1 MLLLRNGVRL
11 SLCYYPSSRE
21 SRLISY
27 IGMLLASISGGWS
40 SSGFLNLSRQSP
52 TARCGLRVKPH
63 GPAITMSYGRSHA
76 PAALVLPLGAG
87 HGTRGTRQEVRT
99 EP

>member
-27 IGMLLASISGGWS
+27 IGMLLLASISGGCGQALVS
-40 SSGFLNLSRQSP
+40 LNLSRPVTDGSLRP
-52 TARCGLRVKPH
+52 AREATWP
-63 GPAITMSYGRSHA
+63 
-76 PAALVLPLGAG
+76 G
-87 HGTRGTRQEVRT
+87 HHHVVR
-99 EP
+99 